1 MTYETA
7 QRLATAAHR
16 KLVEDSAREVGP
28 CQPATATLQ
37 RGPVPATVGASG
49 THRGVWH
56 YGQFYCA
63 PDCPACA
70 PEAQSDYVR
79 AAESRCAARK
89 KNMRVKEW
97 DAKAAV
103 VD

>member
-37 RGPVPATVGASG
+37 RGPMPATVGASG
-49 THRGVWH
+49 THRGV
-56 YGQFYCA
+56 
-63 PDCPACA
+63 
-70 PEAQSDYVR
+70 
-79 AAESRCAARK
+79 
-89 KNMRVKEW
+89 
-97 DAKAAV
+97 
-103 VD
+103 